1 MFLARRNLFHD
12 KTRLMLS
19 VLSLALALMLMLVL
33 NGIQT
38 GMVQQQSTY
47 YDNTAGSIVV
57 GQEGVTASLGLSSL
71 PRGTTDLARQ
81 TEGAASV
88 IPILSQF
95 FFLELHDRKAAVLV
109 IGYDPQY
116 GGGPWRLVDG
126 REPEAGREIVL
137 DRVLAERHNVSV
149 GDEISVMGLN
159 FKVVG
164 LSEGTASLFWSYV
177 FILKS
182 TIESLLFQPE
192 ITSLLFVTPADG
204 VSPDALRDRL
214 NDLPG
219 VDAVFKSDV
228 IAGAQRAY
236 DRLFGAPIRLMVG
249 IAFLIGALVVGL
261 VIYTA
266 SVEREREYG
275 VLKAIGARNRMLYG
289 VVAFQALIAAVAGAV
304 ICIGLALG
312 VAQLIMTL
320 RPEILVA
327 LEPSSVVS
335 VALTGLVMALLAAF
349 FPARMVAR
357 LAPAEVFRR

>member
-12 KTRLMLS
+12 KTRLTLS
-19 VLSLALALMLMLVL
+19 VTGLALALMLMLVL

-38 GMVQQQSTY
+38 GMVQQQSAY
-47 YDNTAGSIVV
+47 YDQTPGSIVV
-57 GQEGVTASLGLSSL
+57 GQEGVIASLGLSSL

-95 FFLELHDRKAAVLV
+95 FFLELHDRKAAVLI

-116 GGGPWRLVDG
+116 GGGPWRLVEG
-126 REPEAGREIVL
+126 REPEAGREVVF
-137 DRVLAERHNVSV
+137 DRVLAERHDVSV
-149 GDEISVMGLN
+149 GNDISVMGLN
-159 FKVVG
+159 FTVVG
-164 LSEGTASLFWSYV
+164 LSEGTSSVFWSDV
-177 FILKS
+177 FVLKS
-182 TIESLLFQPE
+182 TVESLLFQPE
-192 ITSLLFVTPADG
+192 ITSLLFVTPSDA
-204 VSPDALRDRL
+204 VAPEALRDRL
-214 NDLPG
+214 SELPG

-249 IAFLIGALVVGL
+249 IAFLVGALVVGL

-275 VLKAIGARNRMLYG
+275 VLKAIGARNQMLYG
-289 VVAFQALIAAVAGAV
+289 VVAIQALIAAVAGAV
-304 ICIGLALG
+304 VGIGLAWG
-312 VAQLIMTL
+312 VSQLIMIL

-327 LEPSSVVS
+327 LEPSSAVS
-335 VALTGLVMALLAAF
+335 AVLIGLVMALLAAY

>member
-12 KTRLMLS
+12 KTRLALS
-19 VLSLALALMLMLVL
+19 VTGLALALMLMLVL

-38 GMVQQQSTY
+38 GMVRQQSAY
-47 YDNTAGSIVV
+47 YDNTAGPIIV

-81 TEGAASV
+81 TEGTASV
-88 IPILSQF
+88 TPILSQF
-95 FFLELHDRKAAVLV
+95 FFLELHDRKAAVLI

-116 GGGPWRLVDG
+116 GGGPWRLVEG
-126 REPEAGREIVL
+126 SEPEAGREVVF

-149 GDEISVMGLN
+149 GDDISVMGLN
-159 FKVVG
+159 FTVVG
-164 LSEGTASLFWSYV
+164 LSEGTSSLFWSYV
-177 FILKS
+177 FVLKS
-182 TIESLLFQPE
+182 TVESLLFQSE

-204 VSPDALRDRL
+204 AASDALRDRL
-214 NDLPG
+214 SDLPG

-236 DRLFGAPIRLMVG
+236 DRLFGAPIRLMVS
-249 IAFLIGALVVGL
+249 IAFLVGALVVGL

-289 VVAFQALIAAVAGAV
+289 VVAIQALIAAVAGA
-304 ICIGLALG
+304 IAGIGLAWG
-312 VAQLIMTL
+312 AAQLIMTL
-320 RPEILVA
+320 RPEILIA
-327 LEPSSVVS
+327 LEPSSAVS
-335 VALTGLVMALLAAF
+335 AMLTALVLALLAAY

>member
-33 NGIQT
+33 TGIQT

-47 YDNTAGSIVV
+47 YDNTSGSIVV
-57 GQEGVTASLGLSSL
+57 GQEGVTASLGSSSL
-71 PRGTTDLARQ
+71 PRGTTDLVRQ

-88 IPILSQF
+88 TPVLSQF
-95 FFLELHDRKAAVLV
+95 FFLELHERKAAVLV

-116 GGGPWRLVDG
+116 GGGPWRLVEG
-126 REPEAGREIVL
+126 REPEAGREVIL
-137 DRVLAERHNVSV
+137 DRVLAQRHAISI
-149 GDEISVMGLN
+149 GDEIGVMGLN

-164 LSEGTASLFWSYV
+164 LSEGTSSLFWSYV

-192 ITSLLFVTPADG
+192 ITSLLFVTPSAN
-204 VSPDALRDRL
+204 VSPDALRERL
-214 NDLPG
+214 SELPG

-228 IAGAQRAY
+228 IAGAQRAF

-249 IAFLIGALVVGL
+249 IAFLVGALVVGL

-266 SVEREREYG
+266 SIEREREYG

-289 VVAFQALIAAVAGAV
+289 VVAFQALIAAIAGAV
-304 ICIGLALG
+304 VGIGLALG
-312 VAQLIMTL
+312 VAQLIMLL
-320 RPEILVA
+320 RPEILVS
-327 LEPSSVVS
+327 LELSSVIS
-335 VALTGLVMALLAAF
+335 VALTGLVMALLAGF
-349 FPARMVAR
+349 FPVRMVAK